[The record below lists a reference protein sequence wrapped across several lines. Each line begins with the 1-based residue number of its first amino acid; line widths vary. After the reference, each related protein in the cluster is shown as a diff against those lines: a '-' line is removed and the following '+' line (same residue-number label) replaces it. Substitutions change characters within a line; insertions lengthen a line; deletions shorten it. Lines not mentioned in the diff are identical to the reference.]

1 MLPSQRST
9 QPVGKAGEEAAIQYL
24 ENDGYTI
31 LERNYHFEKSEVDI
45 VAFDNRKIIFIEV
58 KSRKGISFEE
68 SEQRLNRDQLTRIH
82 KAAQAWLYERKMEGS
97 PVRFDLITV
106 LFLNDSVDVKHYKDA
121 FDDLNRA
128 IY

>member
-9 QPVGKAGEEAAIQYL
+9 QPVGKAGEDEAIIHL

-31 LERNYHFEKSEVDI
+31 LERNYHFEKAEVDI

-58 KSRKGISFEE
+58 KSRRGISFEE
-68 SEQRLNRDQLTRIH
+68 SEQRLNSDQLKRIH

-97 PVRFDLITV
+97 PVRFDLMTV
-106 LFLNDSVDVKHYKDA
+106 LFANDSVDVNHYKDA
-121 FDDLNRA
+121 FEDIIRPR
-128 IY
+128 Y